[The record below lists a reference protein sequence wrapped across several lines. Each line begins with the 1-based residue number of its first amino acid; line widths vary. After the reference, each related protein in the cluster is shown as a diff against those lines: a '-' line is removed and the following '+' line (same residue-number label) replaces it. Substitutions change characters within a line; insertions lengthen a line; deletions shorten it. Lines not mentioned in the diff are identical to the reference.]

1 MDGFTACHSIACAK
15 GAPQVIGCILLA
27 AKRKFI
33 GEFGLKAM
41 LVAVPAA

>member
-1 MDGFTACHSIACAK
+1 MDVFTPSHRIACAK
-15 GAPQVIGCILLA
+15 GAPQVIGYILLA

-41 LVAVPAA
+41 LAAVPAA